1 MAFKSKIVVVT
12 LIASAHLALMGAVIP
27 ENAGTVSGLVRLG
40 TINQNNEAATDT
52 YATALG
58 GILKYETPVWND
70 FKLGV
75 AGYASQKIPF
85 ATGSLDTGKT
95 NPDFFDAQGKSFVY
109 LGEAYVDYTAN
120 DLNIRIGRQLID
132 TPFVN
137 TDEIRMLPNTFE
149 AAMATY
155 GGIEK
160 TTVTAGFI
168 KRWAGYD
175 SPRGH
180 SDSINEFKQFGETHE
195 SLGTYLLGISNES
208 ISDLLLQGW
217 FYSIDEVTDIAYADA
232 TYKIVYGDT
241 GSMNI
246 SAQAAHFAEDRDT
259 TDTMTGINGNVI
271 GLAANY
277 EWGMVT
283 FGAAYNEAKSDDGQW
298 INNGLGG
305 GPFYTSMEEWTIDGM
320 EDAKA
325 CRGSISMDLSDA
337 GMRGL
342 TLSYAYGVFKSA
354 PADQRINES
363 DIVATY
369 AYSDAL
375 SADISYAKI
384 DDKHDN
390 ADGSNGDAGY
400 DRFLARLNYR
410 F

>member
-1 MAFKSKIVVVT
+1 MITKNKIIVMS
-12 LIASAHLALMGAVIP
+12 LIASTQLAVIAAIIP
-27 ENAGTVSGLVRLG
+27 ENTGTVSGLVRFG
-40 TINQNNEAATDT
+40 TINQNNEAATDS

-149 AAMATY
+149 AAMARY

-180 SDSINEFKQFGETHE
+180 SDSINEFKKFGETHE
-195 SLGTYLLGISNES
+195 STGTYLLGITNES

-232 TYKIVYGDT
+232 TYKIFYSDT
-241 GSMNI
+241 KSLNL

-259 TDTMTGINGNVI
+259 SDTMTGINGNVI

-277 EWGMVT
+277 KWEMVT
-283 FGAAYNEAKSDDGQW
+283 LGAAYNEASNKDGKF
-298 INNGLGG
+298 IGLGLGG
-305 GPFYTSMEEWTIDGM
+305 GAFYTSMEEWTINGM

-325 CRGSISMDLSDA
+325 YRGSISMDLSDA
-337 GMRGL
+337 GVCGL
-342 TLSYAYGVFKSA
+342 TLSSAYGIFKSA
-354 PADQRINES
+354 PTDQKVDEW
-363 DIVATY
+363 DVVAMY
-369 AYSDAL
+369 AYNDAL
-375 SADISYAKI
+375 SADISYAMI
-384 DDKHDN
+384 NDKHDN
-390 ADGSNGDAGY
+390 ADGSGGDGGY
-400 DRFLARLNYR
+400 DRLLARLHYR